1 MRRLHVF
8 EKETSQLTLLTKSS
22 VGSKMTVIQAF
33 LLLWVE
39 DGNLSGCPS
48 NHLLWIVVSLF

>member
-48 NHLLWIVVSLF
+48 NNLLWIVV